1 MHRGGVLIYLSS
13 HVEALLSI
21 TQDKLLNPHTGGPI
35 RSFYCTRN
43 NISGIIFYKCSWH
56 SLWVIGRNKNY
67 NYAYSHRLCT
77 LNPSWITNN
86 GSGELSFAD
95 FVRRALIFFWTT
107 YFLVNKFSNLPPL
120 ARMHI

>member
-1 MHRGGVLIYLSS
+1 MAFTVGDR
-13 HVEALLSI
+13 
-21 TQDKLLNPHTGGPI
+21 TQQKLQLRLFTLPI
-35 RSFYCTRN
+35 R
-43 NISGIIFYKCSWH
+43 
-56 SLWVIGRNKNY
+56 
-67 NYAYSHRLCT
+67 T